1 MAHGVAGRVLLVED
15 NLDNQ
20 VIYRMILEHYG
31 YEVIEAGDGRTGV
44 ELARDRRPDIV
55 LMDISLPVMDGW
67 DATRILKGDPATA
80 AIPVIA
86 LTAHALR
93 SDEAKAQEI
102 GFDAF
107 IRKPAE
113 PKLVLQMVQR
123 FVGGAAPD

>member
-1 MAHGVAGRVLLVED
+1 MAQADAGRVLLVED

-20 VIYRMILEHYG
+20 VIYRMILEHHG

-44 ELARDRRPDIV
+44 ELARERRPDIV

-113 PKLVLQMVQR
+113 PKLVLQTVQR
-123 FVGGAAPD
+123 FLSGSPRS

>member
-1 MAHGVAGRVLLVED
+1 MPEGRVLLVED

-31 YEVIEAGDGRTGV
+31 YEVIEAGDGRAGV
-44 ELARDRRPDIV
+44 ELAREQRPDLV

-67 DATRILKGDPATA
+67 DATRILKGDPVTA
-80 AIPVIA
+80 GIPVIA

-93 SDEAKAQEI
+93 SDEAKAHEI

-113 PKLVLQMVQR
+113 PKLVLQTVQR
-123 FVGGAAPD
+123 FLGQSPAG

>member
-1 MAHGVAGRVLLVED
+1 MSKGAVGRVLLVED

-31 YEVIEAGDGRTGV
+31 YEVIEAGDGRLGV
-44 ELARDRRPDIV
+44 ELARERRPDLI

-67 DATRILKGDPATA
+67 DATRILKGDPDTA

-86 LTAHALR
+86 LTAHAMQ
-93 SDEAKAQEI
+93 SDEARAEEI

-113 PKLVLQMVQR
+113 PKLVLRTVQR
-123 FVGGAAPD
+123 FLGHAPPG